1 MQLYELDLR
10 CTGSPK
16 SHNAK
21 KLDFRSEKK
30 IKARATGIFIFQT
43 RYFGALQDLVISRW
57 LIKPANCHPFEFE
70 VLAVLLSRRFS
81 VFVSIGPQASA

>member
-57 LIKPANCHPFEFE
+57 LIKPANCHP
-70 VLAVLLSRRFS
+70 VSLNLRSLLSCCPDDSLFL
-81 VFVSIGPQASA
+81 FQ